1 MCQLNIKQDLC
12 KSSHSKWFKQ
22 KVLNFF
28 LCKYWLQISQYLKV
42 ERKKEREKYFLW
54 HI

>member
-12 KSSHSKWFKQ
+12 KSSHSKWFKR

-28 LCKYWLQISQYLKV
+28 LHKYWLQRARYPKV
-42 ERKKEREKYFLW
+42 KKEKEERRFIW
-54 HI
+54 RA